1 VQIPASYWLVQERD
15 KRLFGLS
22 LSVLSNIVAAVAPDD
37 AVADLKNAAIDCVS
51 RRDFLC
57 GGRRLVIVNFQHQ
70 RQPIKRDL
78 ATRKSQFFSLSR
90 WGMHACGVSAPD
102 SGCQTGQAYSRTG
115 QIIDL

>member
-78 ATRKSQFFSLSR
+78 ATRNCIVR
-90 WGMHACGVSAPD
+90 I
-102 SGCQTGQAYSRTG
+102 RTIIKLTYL
-115 QIIDL
+115 QISYADR